1 MATRYRRCAGGGEA
15 RVGDGARSLYPLL
28 VTFDTT
34 DATFQTDVLER
45 SMTTPVIVDLWAPW
59 CGPCT
64 TLGPIIEKVVAE
76 TDGQVLLAK
85 VNVDENPQIAAAFKA
100 QSIPAVHAIIEG
112 KLGPSFLGARPE
124 HEVREFVQ
132 SLLPTREQ
140 TEVERLREIGDE
152 PSLLAALE
160 LEPADERTI
169 CDLAE
174 LYAGDARFEEALRLL
189 DRIPESADTR
199 RIAAYARSEGRHTTE
214 ESIIEGLTTLLDVV
228 KGDDD
233 ARREF
238 LDLL

>member
-1 MATRYRRCAGGGEA
+1 M
-15 RVGDGARSLYPLL
+15 
-28 VTFDTT
+28 T

-45 SMTTPVIVDLWAPW
+45 SLTTPVIVDLWAPW

-64 TLGPIIEKVVAE
+64 TLGPILEKVVDE
-76 TDGQVLLAK
+76 TDGEVLLAK
-85 VNVDENPQIAAAFKA
+85 VNVDENPQIAQAFRA

-124 HEVREFVQ
+124 SEVREFVS

-152 PSLLAALE
+152 VSLLSALD
-160 LEPADERTI
+160 LEPADAATI

-174 LYAGDARFEEALRLL
+174 LYAGEGRYDEALRLL

-199 RIAAYARSEGRHTTE
+199 RIAAYARSEGCYATE
-214 ESIIEGLTTLLDVV
+214 ESIIDRLGHLLEVV
-228 KGDDD
+228 KGDDE

-238 LDLL
+238 VDLLELLGPADPRTAGFRRQLTSRLF